1 MTSLANKSV
10 EITNEPSPPKTRSLW
25 LNRDY
30 MLLWS
35 GQVISS
41 VGTQISGI
49 ALPLL
54 ILAITHSPA
63 VAGFAGALRAT
74 PYIVLSLPVGALI
87 DRWNRK
93 LVMILCD
100 SGRAVLLGS
109 IPVALALQH
118 LTIVQIYI
126 VALLEGTL
134 FVFFDIAE
142 VACLPRVVAK
152 AQLPAATAQNQATM
166 SISSLAGPPLGG
178 LLFSISRMLPFAG
191 DAISYVVSVLS
202 LFAIKTPFQGER
214 TAQQRHL
221 LVEIGEGLR
230 WLWSHPLI
238 RYMAFLTGMLN
249 LVGSGSLLIFIVIA
263 QRQGANPTEIGLIFT
278 ISAIGGIAGSL
289 VGGFIQRRFTFGQVI
304 IAAVWIDALTWPL
317 IAVAPNFVVLGVL
330 SGISFML
337 AIVYN
342 VVQFSYRMALIPD
355 ELQGRVNSAFRLL
368 AFGFQPLGLA
378 LTGILLSWS
387 NAVMTVLIFFAFYV
401 VVAVMT
407 HANTSVRHAQPIE
420 KVASVV
426 E

>member
-1 MTSLANKSV
+1 MTSLADQPTG
-10 EITNEPSPPKTRSLW
+10 ITHEQPPPKTRSLW

-41 VGTQISGI
+41 VGTQVSTI

-63 VAGFAGALRAT
+63 VAGFAGALRAF
-74 PYIVLSLPVGALI
+74 PYIVFSLPVGALI

-109 IPVALALQH
+109 IPVAMALHH
-118 LTIVQIYI
+118 LTTVQIYL
-126 VALLEGTL
+126 VSLLEGTL

-152 AQLPAATAQNQATM
+152 SQLPAATAQNQATM

-178 LLFSISRMLPFAG
+178 LLYSINLTLPFIS
-191 DAISYVVSVLS
+191 DAISYVLSVLS
-202 LFAIKTPFQGER
+202 LFAIKTRFQGER
-214 TAQQRHL
+214 PTQRRHL
-221 LVEIGEGLR
+221 LAEIGEGLR

-238 RYMAFLTGMLN
+238 RFMAFLTGMLN
-249 LVGSGSLLIFIVIA
+249 LVGSGSLLIIIVIA
-263 QRQGANPTEIGLIFT
+263 QHQGANSFEIGLIFT
-278 ISAIGGIAGSL
+278 ISALGGIAGSL
-289 VGGFIQRRFTFGQVI
+289 IGGFIHRRFTFGQVI
-304 IAAVWIDALTWPL
+304 ITTVWIDALTWPL
-317 IAVAPNFVVLGVL
+317 LAIAPNFVFIGVL
-330 SGISFML
+330 TGINFML

-368 AFGFQPLGLA
+368 AFGFQPIGLA

-387 NAVMTVLIFFAFYV
+387 SAVETVLIFTVFYV
-401 VVAVMT
+401 AVAIMT
-407 HANTSVRHAQPIE
+407 HANASVRKAQSIQ
-420 KVASVV
+420 KVAAAS